1 MDEYMTSNITRDE
14 HGTYHWTGT
23 LDRGVDKKIYKIMY
37 GTIGAACLFFIGA
50 SLWLGGDML
59 RIVLLTC
66 LGVLA
71 LVTLV
76 TVPIVRA
83 MSGRQQA
90 YEMNEDYVRYVGYG
104 KDDTYFRYRD
114 IRSVR
119 IDRTRNMMEIRG
131 LIASAPFFVPPRDFR
146 FVCNYILRRLPDRT
160 KVTEVD

>member
-1 MDEYMTSNITRDE
+1 MDEYMTSSITRDE

-59 RIVLLTC
+59 RVVLLTC

-83 MSGRQQA
+83 MSGRQQD

-104 KDDTYFRYRD
+104 KDDTVFRYGD
-114 IRSVR
+114 IRSVH

-131 LIASAPFFVPPRDFR
+131 LIVSASFFVPPGDFR

-160 KVTEVD
+160 KVTEVG